1 MKRILVVAN
10 RTLCD
15 QHLLDELYRWKAE
28 GPIKVHIVVPVSH
41 PSGMW
46 TDGTVQAGA
55 QARLNDITDTLAV
68 AGIPVTGEVS
78 DAGPAVA
85 VSDVLRRERFDHII
99 LSTLP
104 VGLSR
109 WLSMGT
115 VRRLQRLGV
124 PVTHVV
130 AESADAM
137 A

>member
-15 QHLLDELYRWKAE
+15 QHLLDELYRWKAD
-28 GPIKVHIVVPVSH
+28 GPIRVHIVVPMSH

-46 TDGTVQAGA
+46 TDGSVHADAAG
-55 QARLNDITDTLAV
+55 RLRDITETLAI

-85 VSDVLRRERFDHII
+85 VSDVLRRERVDHII

-109 WLSMGT
+109 WLGMGT
-115 VRRLQRLGV
+115 VRRLERMGV

-130 AESADAM
+130 AEHADALT
-137 A
+137 

>member
-15 QHLLDELYRWKAE
+15 QHLLDELYRWKAM
-28 GPIKVHIVVPVSH
+28 GPMKVHIVIPVSH

-46 TDGTVQAGA
+46 TDGSVQADA
-55 QARLNDITDTLAV
+55 SARLADITDTLAV

-85 VSDVLRRERFDHII
+85 VSDVLRREPVDQII

-115 VRRLQRLGV
+115 VRRLQRMGV

>member
-28 GPIKVHIVVPVSH
+28 GPIRVHIAVPMSH
-41 PSGMW
+41 PSGAW
-46 TDGTVQAGA
+46 SDGSVTADA
-55 QARLNDITDTLAV
+55 ARRLADITDTLAV
-68 AGIPVTGEVS
+68 AGITATGEVC

-85 VSDVLRRERFDHII
+85 VSEVLRRERVDHII

-115 VRRLQRLGV
+115 VRRLQRMGV

-130 AESADAM
+130 AESVDAM